1 MIEERI
7 IKMETPR
14 ALSILV
20 LRLFTMLLCAAS
32 VPIMITNSFQLSGG
46 EKTKYSDV
54 KGYRYVV
61 SAGLIGFVYSL
72 IQLPFALYYA
82 VTGKRV
88 FHGKFL
94 GRLDFYVDKVLSF
107 FLASGVGVGFGVSS
121 ELKRY
126 VNGFVD
132 TIETTGIDTFE
143 ELRTKSLIFFDRGH
157 LATTPL
163 LAGFVTMAVLT
174 IITSFS
180 RK

>member
-1 MIEERI
+1 MNEIN
-7 IKMETPR
+7 
-14 ALSILV
+14 LSY
-20 LRLFTMLLCAAS
+20 M
-32 VPIMITNSFQLSGG
+32 Q
-46 EKTKYSDV
+46 
-54 KGYRYVV
+54 
-61 SAGLIGFVYSL
+61 
-72 IQLPFALYYA
+72 
-82 VTGKRV
+82 
-88 FHGKFL
+88 
-94 GRLDFYVDKVLSF
+94 VLSF

-143 ELRTKSLIFFDRGH
+143 ELRTKSQKFFDRGN

-163 LAGFVTMAVLT
+163 LAGFTTMAVLT

>member
-1 MIEERI
+1 
-7 IKMETPR
+7 METPR
-14 ALSILV
+14 AMAILL
-20 LRLFTMLLCAAS
+20 LRLVTMLLCGAS

-61 SAGLIGFVYSL
+61 AAALVGSIYSL

-88 FHGKFL
+88 FHGNFL
-94 GRLDFYVDKVLSF
+94 GRLDFFVDKVLSF

-143 ELRTKSLIFFDRGH
+143 ELRKKSLIFFDRGH

-163 LAGFVTMAVLT
+163 LAGFGTMAVLT
-174 IITSFS
+174 IITSYH